1 MRNFFDHIK
10 EYAPYDAREAEDLAK
25 IQNFIKNSDN
35 LFCRTNLEGHI
46 TASAWVVN
54 HTLNKALL
62 LKHKSLGYW
71 LMPGGHADGNANIL
85 EMAKREVAE
94 ETGLENVTILGDGIF
109 DLDVHR
115 IPAAHKHGK
124 DEPEHI
130 HYDVRYLLVADE
142 NDDIFMAEDE
152 SDVIKWVLFEEILP
166 LHPNWVSGARMIK
179 KTMNL
184 SQIA

>member
-1 MRNFFDHIK
+1 MTNFFDHIHN
-10 EYAPYDAREAEDLAK
+10 YAPYDVREAADLQK
-25 IQNFIKNSDN
+25 IYDFMGKRPDN

-54 HTLNKALL
+54 KTLDKALL

-71 LMPGGHADGNANIL
+71 LMPGGHADGSADIL

-94 ETGLENVTILGDGIF
+94 ETGIENVTVLGDGIF
-109 DLDVHR
+109 DLDVHT

-142 NDDIFMAEDE
+142 DDEILIAEDE
-152 SDVIKWVLFEEILP
+152 SDDVKWVPFEEVLP
-166 LHPNWVSGARMIK
+166 LHPGWVSGARMIK
-179 KTMNL
+179 KTL
-184 SQIA
+184 ELKG